1 MMYWVPLAI
10 LRSIISASL
19 IMFLKIDDT
28 PKYVFPV
35 IVNILVG
42 ILCVTFFLSFYTN
55 YITEFYNP
63 KYYIYAIIVFFLLLL
78 SYYIIKVCPNPAYF
92 RAFVSLEIMI
102 ILIYTYYYNIHYNK
116 NNKINIS
123 DRGIAGIIF
132 TSIGLLLLSFN

>member
-1 MMYWVPLAI
+1 MYWVPLAI

-28 PKYVFPV
+28 PKYIFPV

-42 ILCVTFFLSFYTN
+42 ILCVTFFLSFYTKH
-55 YITEFYNP
+55 ISEFYNP

-102 ILIYTYYYNIHYNK
+102 MLIYTYYYNMHYNK
-116 NNKINIS
+116 NNVIHIS
-123 DRGIAGIIF
+123 ERGIFGIIL

>member
-1 MMYWVPLAI
+1 MYWVPLAI

-28 PKYVFPV
+28 PKYIFPV

-42 ILCVTFFLSFYTN
+42 ILCVTFFLSFYTKH
-55 YITEFYNP
+55 ISEFYNP

-102 ILIYTYYYNIHYNK
+102 MLIYTYYYNMHYNK
-116 NNKINIS
+116 NNTIHIS
-123 DRGIAGIIF
+123 ERGIAGIIL

>member
-1 MMYWVPLAI
+1 MYWAPLAI

-42 ILCVTFFLSFYTN
+42 ILCVTFFLSFYTKQ
-55 YITEFYNP
+55 ISEFYKP
-63 KYYIYAIIVFFLLLL
+63 KYYIYSIIVFFLILL

-102 ILIYTYYYNIHYNK
+102 ILIYTYYYNMHYNK
-116 NNKINIS
+116 NNTIHIS
-123 DRGIAGIIF
+123 ERGIAGIIL

>member
-1 MMYWVPLAI
+1 MFWIPLAI

-42 ILCVTFFLSFYTN
+42 ILCVTFFLSFYN
-55 YITEFYNP
+55 KHISEFYKP
-63 KYYIYAIIVFFLLLL
+63 KYYIYSIIVFLLILL

-102 ILIYTYYYNIHYNK
+102 ILIYTYYYNMYYNK
-116 NNKINIS
+116 NKVIHIS
-123 DRGIAGIIF
+123 ERGIMGIIL

>member
-1 MMYWVPLAI
+1 MYWVPLAI

-19 IMFLKIDDT
+19 IMFLRIDNT
-28 PKYVFPV
+28 PKYIFPI

-42 ILCVTFFLSFYTN
+42 ILCITFFLSFYTK
-55 YITEFYNP
+55 YTTEFYKP
-63 KYYIYAIIVFFLLLL
+63 KYYIYSIIVFFLILL

-102 ILIYTYYYNIHYNK
+102 ILIYTYYYNMHYNK
-116 NNKINIS
+116 NNTINIS
-123 DRGIAGIIF
+123 ERGIAGIIF

>member
-1 MMYWVPLAI
+1 MYWIPLAI

-42 ILCVTFFLSFYTN
+42 ILCVTFFLSFYTKH
-55 YITEFYNP
+55 ISEFYKP
-63 KYYIYAIIVFFLLLL
+63 KYYIYSIIVFFLILL

-102 ILIYTYYYNIHYNK
+102 ILLYTYYYNMYYNK
-116 NNKINIS
+116 NNAIHIS
-123 DRGIAGIIF
+123 ERGIAGIIL

>member
-10 LRSIISASL
+10 LRSIISVSL

-28 PKYVFPV
+28 PKYIFPV

-102 ILIYTYYYNIHYNK
+102 ILIYTYYYNMHYNK

-123 DRGIAGIIF
+123 ERGIAGIIF

>member
-1 MMYWVPLAI
+1 MYWVPLAI

-28 PKYVFPV
+28 PKYVFPI
-35 IVNILVG
+35 IVNIILG
-42 ILCVTFFLSFYTN
+42 ILCITFFLSFYTE
-55 YITEFYNP
+55 YINEFYKP
-63 KYYIYAIIVFFLLLL
+63 KYYIYSIIVFFLLLL

-102 ILIYTYYYNIHYNK
+102 ILIYTYYYNLHYNK
-116 NNKINIS
+116 NNTIHIS
-123 DRGIAGIIF
+123 DRGIVGIIL

>member
-1 MMYWVPLAI
+1 MYWVPLAI

-28 PKYVFPV
+28 PKYIFPV

-42 ILCVTFFLSFYTN
+42 ILCITFFLSFYTK

-102 ILIYTYYYNIHYNK
+102 ILIYTYYYNMHYNK
-116 NNKINIS
+116 NNAIHIS
-123 DRGIAGIIF
+123 DRGIAGIIL

>member
-102 ILIYTYYYNIHYNK
+102 ILIYTYYYNMHYNK

>member
-1 MMYWVPLAI
+1 MFWVPLAI

-19 IMFLKIDDT
+19 IMFIKIDDT

-42 ILCVTFFLSFYTN
+42 ILCFTFFLSFYTKHLS
-55 YITEFYNP
+55 EFYNP
-63 KYYIYAIIVFFLLLL
+63 KYYIYAIIVFILLLL

-102 ILIYTYYYNIHYNK
+102 ILIYTYFYNMHYNK
-116 NNKINIS
+116 NNSIQIS
-123 DRGIAGIIF
+123 ERGIAGIIL

>member
-1 MMYWVPLAI
+1 MYWVPLAI
-10 LRSIISASL
+10 LRSIISACL

-42 ILCVTFFLSFYTN
+42 ILCLTFFLSFYTK
-55 YITEFYNP
+55 YISEFYNP

-102 ILIYTYYYNIHYNK
+102 ILIYTYYYNMYYNK
-116 NNKINIS
+116 NNTIHIS
-123 DRGIAGIIF
+123 ERGIMGIIL